1 MNAKMMR
8 WVILLASIAIAGII
22 LSQAFWIRKGLLINQ
37 SNFDNAVI
45 NTLSQICYNLEKKA
59 LGEVRT
65 LNPVIRISPR
75 SYILNLDIPMDVNF
89 LANQFSSEFTNPFHK
104 IDFTYEVYE
113 SETRTL
119 VFADTI
125 FIQSEKKMP
134 SKYLPNLTESTY
146 YCKINF
152 PERPIVP
159 SIMISIWGTAII
171 ILTSVIIFFAY
182 TLHIILRQR
191 RQSEFQKSFIN
202 NLAHEFKT
210 PISTIN
216 ISSHVLQEDGIVN
229 EPERLKNYAIV
240 IENEVNRLRNQVN
253 KILEIASLETNEM
266 TLSLE
271 EFDINQLTHDIVAA
285 FEVSVKKRNGM
296 IVLTHNSDSC
306 IIYADKVHFINVVN
320 TLLDNALKYSDENPY
335 IELETD
341 CNETRTTLKV
351 KDRGVGIPKEFQKR
365 IFDKFFR
372 VPTGDVH
379 NVKGFGLGL
388 NYVKMVAKAHKWQ
401 LTVDSEVNKGSIFT
415 IIFPKK

>member
-1 MNAKMMR
+1 MR
-8 WVILLASIAIAGII
+8 WVIVLASIAIAGII

-45 NTLSQICYNLEKKA
+45 NTLSQISYNVEKNA

-65 LNPVIRISPR
+65 INPVIRISPR

-89 LANQFSSEFTNPFHK
+89 LANQFNSEFTNPFHK

-113 SETRTL
+113 SETRAL

-125 FIQSEKKMP
+125 FIESERKLP
-134 SKYLPNLTESTY
+134 AKYLPNLTESTY
-146 YCKINF
+146 FCKINF
-152 PERPIVP
+152 PDRPIVP
-159 SIMISIWGTAII
+159 SIMISIWATAIV

-182 TLHIILRQR
+182 TMHVILKQR

-216 ISSHVLQEDGIVN
+216 ISSHVLQEDGIID
-229 EPERLKNYAIV
+229 EPQRLKNYAVV

-271 EFDINQLTHDIVAA
+271 EFDVNELTKEIVRA
-285 FEVSVKKRNGM
+285 FEVSVQKRNGVV
-296 IVLTHNSDSC
+296 VLKQQSETC
-306 IIYADKVHFINVVN
+306 TIYADKVHFINVVN
-320 TLLDNALKYSDENPY
+320 TLLDNALKYSEENPY
-335 IELETD
+335 IEIETD
-341 CNETRTTLKV
+341 CNETRTFLKV
-351 KDRGVGIPKEFQKR
+351 KDRGIGISKEFQKR

-372 VPTGDVH
+372 VPTGDIH

-401 LTVDSEVNKGSIFT
+401 LNVDSEVNKGSIFT